1 MDRLGKLN
9 KNFLIVPKILYLSL
23 SASFYTFH
31 QFRGQFIIER
41 YNVEKSSLGFYLSVP
56 QFISFFS
63 NLYIGAINDKSGKQ
77 KLLIL
82 TLLVAS
88 AVFFQTFFQDLS
100 LFMFWVNY
108 TIYFALIS
116 ATLPLMDKVMLDYVA
131 GIPEMGAKAF
141 GSQRIWSTFGYLLTN
156 FSVEHIIATS
166 DPDVQDFD
174 KMRYFNMFVAALA
187 GILIFMF
194 VNNLP
199 QRTSTSNYLSSMRS
213 LLFNFEY
220 MYFIFIILLCGISR
234 AFMTNYLGVYYSKVL
249 KFNDQENTLS
259 LFWPLNKLADI
270 GYNHKQSTS
279 TFFGVAL
286 EIIIFYNSSLVTDKL
301 GLLWPIFLS
310 QIFQLLRF
318 ICYYRLSYDDPNSF
332 AYCCLTELLK
342 GANYS
347 LIHTSA
353 LQLANSFSP
362 PHLRT
367 TSQLIYNGTFVAI
380 GTVAS
385 GLFFKSYFS
394 KSIDDVEE
402 SYSEFHSA
410 FKANIVFSLIG
421 IGFFLA
427 KYAVHEN
434 LLFNRTNMERKLRII
449 EDQALEE
456 DAEYQQGE
464 TEVK

>member
-1 MDRLGKLN
+1 MDKLSKLN
-9 KNFLIVPKILYLSL
+9 KKFLIVPKILYLSL
-23 SASFYTFH
+23 SAAFYTFH

-41 YNVEKSSLGFYLSVP
+41 YGMEKSSLGFYLSIP

-63 NLYIGAINDKSGKQ
+63 NLYIGAINDRSGKQ

-82 TLLVAS
+82 GLLVAS
-88 AVFFQTFFQDLS
+88 AVFFQTFFRDLS
-100 LFMFWVNY
+100 LTTFWINY
-108 TIYFALIS
+108 TFYFALIS

-131 GIPEMGAKAF
+131 EIPGMGAKAF

-166 DPDVQDFD
+166 DPHVQDFD
-174 KMRYFNMFVAALA
+174 KMQYFNLFAITLS
-187 GILIFMF
+187 GSLIFMF

-199 QRTSTSNYLSSMRS
+199 QRTSSNNYFSSMKS
-213 LLFNFEY
+213 LLLNFEY

-249 KFNDQENTLS
+249 KFNDQENTLK

-270 GYNHKQSTS
+270 GYSHKQSTS

-286 EIIIFYNSSLVTDKL
+286 EIIIFYNSSFITDKL

-310 QIFQLLRF
+310 QIFQALRF
-318 ICYYRLSYDDPNSF
+318 VCYFSLSYENPNSF
-332 AYCCLTELLK
+332 AFCCFTELLK

-385 GLFFKSYFS
+385 GLFFRSYFS
-394 KSIDDVEE
+394 KGIDDVEQ
-402 SYSEFHSA
+402 SYSEFNSA

-421 IGFFLA
+421 ISFFLA
-427 KYAVHEN
+427 KYAIYEN
-434 LLFNRTNMERKLRII
+434 LLFNRSNMERKLKAI
-449 EDQALEE
+449 EDQAHHE
-456 DAEYQQGE
+456 DPEQLSE
-464 TEVK
+464 IEVK